1 MTQAGLL
8 RCDDVSLWSVGS
20 RHSAMLFSWA
30 SDAPLLL
37 VGPPLS
43 FFLSQDDINE
53 AADEAEREGHP
64 GQHVGVA
71 VLSPGPLVR
80 THHGVDDGRAHH
92 KHAWG
97 RDQRIRGMGG
107 GEGGRGGYS
116 LARIWKMAVKKKRP
130 PLTSLNS

>member
-1 MTQAGLL
+1 
-8 RCDDVSLWSVGS
+8 
-20 RHSAMLFSWA
+20 MLFSWA
-30 SDAPLLL
+30 SDTPLLL
-37 VGPPLS
+37 FGPPLS
-43 FFLSQDDINE
+43 FFLPQDDIDE

-71 VLSPGPLVR
+71 ELSPRPLVW

-97 RDQRIRGMGG
+97 RDERIRGMGRRRRRR
-107 GEGGRGGYS
+107 EGGGVGGYS